1 MSNEIAAIATA
12 TVYVVE
18 VRARKGTAAWTETN
32 RCANVW
38 AAEVFAAKRA
48 GRGSLAR
55 VVEIHGALR
64 QVVSETE

>member
-1 MSNEIAAIATA
+1 MSNEIATA

-18 VRARKGTAAWTETN
+18 IRARKGNAAWTETN

-55 VVEIHGALR
+55 VVEVTGAMS
-64 QVVSETE
+64 QVVHETE